1 MFLFVLFCFGD
12 AFTFIFLE
20 LFVVYENT
28 STCVCDGVRVVYPF
42 SFLCCVFVLFAFLL
56 FFVYPMLP
64 VYLDC
69 RFFSLTF
76 ISIVMVINS
85 TNIKKTNN
93 HSHLNWTQWQRHMLF
108 CFVLFCFD
116 VALTIVWFFVG
127 VFFDAVLAIVCFVC
141 CFVSMLLLP

>member
-12 AFTFIFLE
+12 AFTFIVLE

-116 VALTIVWFFVG
+116 VALTIVWFFFG

>member
-1 MFLFVLFCFGD
+1 
-12 AFTFIFLE
+12 
-20 LFVVYENT
+20 
-28 STCVCDGVRVVYPF
+28 
-42 SFLCCVFVLFAFLL
+42 
-56 FFVYPMLP
+56 VYPMLP